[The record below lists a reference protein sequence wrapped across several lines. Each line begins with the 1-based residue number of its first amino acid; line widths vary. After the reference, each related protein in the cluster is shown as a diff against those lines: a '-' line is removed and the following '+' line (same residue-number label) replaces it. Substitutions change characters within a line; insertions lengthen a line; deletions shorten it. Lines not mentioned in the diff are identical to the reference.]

1 MAISMDNVSHI
12 PVLLKESVDYLVT
25 KKNGVYFEGTLGFGG
40 HTEEIVNR
48 LSVKGSVVSTDV
60 DLNAFNYCKE
70 KFKGEDRIKLYNFNF
85 SLIDVIAKIE
95 SLEFFDGILA
105 DLGVSSFQ
113 LDNAAAGFSYSVNS
127 ELDLRLDKNLRKT
140 AADFINYESV
150 EKIANVIFEY
160 GEEKNSRKI
169 ARQITETRKVKRIET
184 TDELKKIIASVTNPK
199 YLTKTLSRVFQA
211 LRIYVNDELGALKAF
226 LNNSLPVLR
235 KGGRLVVISYH
246 SLEDR
251 IVKDFFKYE
260 SLSCICPPDSPIC
273 NCGKVRRLNVI
284 TKKPIVTS
292 ELEIRNNKR
301 ARSAK
306 LRVAERI

>member
-1 MAISMDNVSHI
+1 MTQAHI
-12 PVLLKESVDYLVT
+12 PVLLKESVDYLIT
-25 KKNGVYFEGTLGFGG
+25 KKDGVYFEGTLGFGG
-40 HTEEIVNR
+40 HTEEIFNR
-48 LSVKGSVVSTDV
+48 LGKKGNVVSTDV
-60 DLNAFNYCKE
+60 DLNAFSYCKE

-140 AADFINYESV
+140 AADFINQETE
-150 EKIANVIFEY
+150 EKIANVIFEF

-169 ARQITETRKVKRIET
+169 ARQVSEARRIKRIET

-260 SLSCICPPDSPIC
+260 SLSCVCPPDSPIC
-273 NCGKVRRLNVI
+273 ICGKVKRLNVI
-284 TKKPIVTS
+284 TKKPIVPS

>member
-1 MAISMDNVSHI
+1 MTQAHT
-12 PVLLKESVDYLVT
+12 PVLLNESVDYLVT
-25 KKNGVYFEGTLGFGG
+25 KKDGVYFEGTLGFGG
-40 HTEEIVNR
+40 HTDEILKR
-48 LSVKGSVVSTDV
+48 LGNNGSIVSTDV
-60 DLNAFNYCKE
+60 DLNAFNYCKD

-113 LDNAAAGFSYSVNS
+113 LDNAAAGFSYSINS
-127 ELDLRLDKNLRKT
+127 MLDLRLDKSLRKT
-140 AADFINYESV
+140 AADFINHESE

-169 ARQITETRKVKRIET
+169 ARQISEARKAKRIDT
-184 TDELKKIIASVTNPK
+184 TDELKKIISSVTNPK

-211 LRIYVNDELGALKAF
+211 LRIYVNDELGALKSF
-226 LNNSLPVLR
+226 LNNSVPVLQ

-260 SLSCICPPDSPIC
+260 SLSCVCPPHVPIC
-273 NCGKVRRLNVI
+273 TCGKIKRLNI
-284 TKKPIVTS
+284 ISKKPIS
-292 ELEIRNNKR
+292 PSDLEITNNKR
-301 ARSAK
+301 SRSAK
-306 LRVAERI
+306 LRVAERV

>member
-1 MAISMDNVSHI
+1 MTQAHT

-25 KKNGVYFEGTLGFGG
+25 KKDGIYFEGTLGFGG
-40 HTEEIVNR
+40 HTEEIFNR
-48 LSVKGSVVSTDV
+48 LSKKGSVVSTDV
-60 DLNAFNYCKE
+60 DLNAFNYCRE
-70 KFKGEDRIKLYNFNF
+70 KFKGEDRIKIYNFNF

-113 LDNAAAGFSYSVNS
+113 LDNAAAGFSYSINS
-127 ELDLRLDKNLRKT
+127 MLDLRLDKSLRKT
-140 AADFINYESV
+140 AADFINHESE

-169 ARQITETRKVKRIET
+169 ARQISEARKARRIEK
-184 TDELKKIIASVTNPK
+184 TDELKKIISSVTNPK

-211 LRIYVNDELGALKAF
+211 LRIYVNDELGALKVF
-226 LNNSLPVLR
+226 LQNSVPVLR
-235 KGGRLVVISYH
+235 KGSRLVVISYH

-260 SLSCICPPDSPIC
+260 SLSCVCPPDSPIC
-273 NCGKVRRLNVI
+273 NCGKVKRLNI
-284 TKKPIVTS
+284 ISKKPITPS
-292 ELEIRNNKR
+292 DLEITKNKR

-306 LRVAERI
+306 LRVAERV

>member
-1 MAISMDNVSHI
+1 MKQAHT
-12 PVLLKESVDYLVT
+12 PVLLKESVDYLIT
-25 KKNGVYFEGTLGFGG
+25 KKDGVYFEGTLGFGG
-40 HTEEIVNR
+40 HTAEILKKVNK
-48 LSVKGSVVSTDV
+48 KGILVSTDV
-60 DLNAFNYCKE
+60 DSSAFNHCKE
-70 KFKGEDRIKLYNFNF
+70 KFLSENRVRLYNFNF

-95 SLEFFDGILA
+95 SLEFFEGILA

-127 ELDLRLDKNLRKT
+127 KLDLRLDKSLRRT
-140 AADFINYESV
+140 AADFINSDSE
-150 EKIANVIFEY
+150 EDIADVIFRY

-169 ARQITETRKVKRIET
+169 ASRIITERKLKRIET
-184 TDELKKIIASVTNPK
+184 TDELKKVIASVTNPK

-211 LRIYVNDELGALKAF
+211 LRIYMNDELGALKMF
-226 LNNSLPVLR
+226 LENSVPVLK

-260 SLSCICPPDSPIC
+260 SLSCVCPPDSPIC
-273 NCGKVRRLNVI
+273 TCGKVKRLKI
-284 TKKPIVTS
+284 LTKKPITPS
-292 ELEIRNNKR
+292 EEEIKKNKR

>member
-1 MAISMDNVSHI
+1 MTQAHK
-12 PVLLKESVDYLVT
+12 PVLLKESVDYLIT
-25 KKNGVYFEGTLGFGG
+25 KKDGVYFEGTLGFGG
-40 HTEEIVNR
+40 HTEEIFNR
-48 LSVKGSVVSTDV
+48 LGKKGNVVSTDV
-60 DLNAFNYCKE
+60 DLNAFSSCKE

-127 ELDLRLDKNLRKT
+127 ELDLRLDKNLQKT
-140 AADFINYESV
+140 AAEFINHEPE
-150 EKIANVIFEY
+150 EKIANVIFEL

-169 ARQITETRKVKRIET
+169 ALQIAKARRSKRIET

-260 SLSCICPPDSPIC
+260 SLSCVCPPDSPIC
-273 NCGKVRRLNVI
+273 TCGKVKRLNVI
-284 TKKPIVTS
+284 TKKPIVPS